1 MKRLLF
7 LSAMSLG
14 LFCPLLSAGAKPIVI
29 AHRGASGYLPEHT
42 LEGYELA
49 VRQGADYVEPDL
61 VPTKDGRLVARHEND
76 ISETTNVSAH
86 PEFAARKTTKTID
99 GHTVTG
105 WFTEDFT
112 LAELKT
118 LRARG
123 RNRASRVYDNRYQI
137 VTFDEVLRSVRA
149 WEKLYGRTIGV
160 YPETKHPS
168 YFRRIGHPLEE
179 QMLSTLSRFG
189 YKGSEAPV
197 FIQSF
202 EVGNLKRLKTL
213 TEFPL
218 VQLVDESG
226 APQDWVEA
234 GRKETYADMVTPAGL
249 AEIAAYA
256 QAVSPYKLMLIRR
269 QKDGSLGANTGLIEK
284 AHQAGLKVHSWT
296 FRAENGMLPPALRSS
311 NDPEANGN
319 LREEVRAYFE
329 AGLDGVFSN
338 HPDQAAAAR
347 DGL

>member
-1 MKRLLF
+1 MKRLLLF
-7 LSAMSLG
+7 SALSLG
-14 LFCPLLSAGAKPIVI
+14 LLCPLQSAAAKPIVI

-49 VRQGADYVEPDL
+49 VRQGADYIEPDL

-99 GHTVTG
+99 GQSVTG

-123 RNRASRVYDNRYQI
+123 RNRDSRTYNDRFQI
-137 VTFDEVLRSVRA
+137 VTFDEILRALRG
-149 WEKLYGRTIGV
+149 WEKQAGRTIGV

-168 YFRRIGHPLEE
+168 YFRSIGHPLEE
-179 QMLSTLSRFG
+179 PMLAILSRYG
-189 YKGSEAPV
+189 YEGADAPV

-202 EVGNLKRLKTL
+202 EVGNLKRLKTMTAL
-213 TEFPL
+213 PL
-218 VQLVDESG
+218 VQLVFDSG
-226 APQDWVEA
+226 APPDWAEA
-234 GRKETYADMVTPAGL
+234 GRKETYADMLDSAGL
-249 AEIAAYA
+249 AEIASNATA
-256 QAVSPYKLMLIRR
+256 ISPYKAMLIERK
-269 QKDGSLGANTGLIEK
+269 KDGSLSTNTGLIDA
-284 AHQAGLKVHSWT
+284 AHQAGLQVHSWT
-296 FRAENGMLPPALRSS
+296 FRAENGMLPPSLRSS
-311 NDPEANGN
+311 SDPEANGN
-319 LREEVRAYFE
+319 LSDEVRVYLE

-338 HPDQAAAAR
+338 HPDQAVAAR
-347 DGL
+347 DRL